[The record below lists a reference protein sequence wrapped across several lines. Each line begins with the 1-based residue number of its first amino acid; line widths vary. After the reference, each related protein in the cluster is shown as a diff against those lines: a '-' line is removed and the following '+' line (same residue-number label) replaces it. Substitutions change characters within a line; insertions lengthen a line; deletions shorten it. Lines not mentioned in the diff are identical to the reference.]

1 MHPLARAHVHPR
13 THPTQCLPF
22 PSCPIQQPHP
32 NPSHPIPSH
41 PICPSPPDPISISF
55 SCARGGTRRARVTA
69 HLIRSKQ
76 KICRPHD
83 NPLLLVGPQPPR
95 LLASQRHEAAAQFA
109 ALVIHRLCTHGH
121 EAGGRTSCRDTT
133 QQLLN
138 QLLSPFTPSLLANGW
153 PPKFQLRPSF
163 TTRTVQSCI
172 SSCWTPISIGP
183 RGNLLLLADTVVP
196 STMGHTMSSSRRAAR
211 IRDQLC
217 TRTSLTK
224 SCLPNE
230 PACARR
236 AQHATPD

>member
-121 EAGGRTSCRDTT
+121 EADGRTSCRDTT
-133 QQLLN
+133 ATQSATFPIYSLPPCKWLAAKVPASSQLHHANCAVLHFF
-138 QLLSPFTPSLLANGW
+138 LLDPYFY
-153 PPKFQLRPSF
+153 
-163 TTRTVQSCI
+163 
-172 SSCWTPISIGP
+172 
-183 RGNLLLLADTVVP
+183 
-196 STMGHTMSSSRRAAR
+196 RA
-211 IRDQLC
+211 
-217 TRTSLTK
+217 
-224 SCLPNE
+224 
-230 PACARR
+230 
-236 AQHATPD
+236 